1 MDHPITELTLC
12 YTRCYNSF
20 QDYVT
25 IEKGT
30 AISFGHKNLR
40 GPMASSLCSIVVM
53 NSTSNHHHHEDKN
66 SNNNISSSTSI
77 STVDWDEWDESLWT
91 DEQRQWLETASVPR
105 EVYVTMS
112 VVLSL
117 VVFFGLI
124 ANATILYVFFRYCIF
139 LFHLFNILI
148 HFNINCWI

>member
-1 MDHPITELTLC
+1 ML
-12 YTRCYNSF
+12 YNSF

-25 IEKGT
+25 IENGT
-30 AISFGHKNLR
+30 AISLEHKKR
-40 GPMASSLCSIVVM
+40 GPMASSLWSIVVM

-124 ANATILYVFFRYCIF
+124 ANATILYVFFRFCIF
-139 LFHLFNILI
+139 LFHFLNILI